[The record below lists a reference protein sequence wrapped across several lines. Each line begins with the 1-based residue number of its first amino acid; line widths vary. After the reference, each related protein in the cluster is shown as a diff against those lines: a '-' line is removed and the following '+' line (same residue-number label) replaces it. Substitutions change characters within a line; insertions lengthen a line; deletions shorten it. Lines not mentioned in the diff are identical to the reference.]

1 MVMSISIGSLIRYEG
16 IDYHEDGEHAFG
28 IVVDTH
34 DHYNNTDSRDC
45 VEVYWSDDDT
55 TTREVV
61 ENILDCEDCSLELL
75 SEGH

>member
-28 IVVDTH
+28 IVGDTH

-45 VEVYWSDDDT
+45 VEVHWSDDDT

-61 ENILDCEDCSLELL
+61 ENILDCEDRSLELL
-75 SEGH
+75 SEGR

>member
-34 DHYNNTDSRDC
+34 DHYNNTDSRDSI
-45 VEVYWSDDDT
+45 EVYWSDDDT
-55 TTREVV
+55 TTREIVDNV
-61 ENILDCEDCSLELL
+61 LDDTINFLELI
-75 SEGH
+75 SEGC